1 MATGRSVPTRCLG
14 HRAGGALPAGWRFL
28 LAATLLLLLPLVGA
42 DAAVAESSAGERA
55 LTVKVSGIEGEQLA
69 TVRDALTIVSYEQHA
84 KIGEARLQR
93 LLAQV
98 PAQVLEAM
106 ERFGYYHA
114 SASLSQ
120 GQDQAGRPLIKIKVE
135 RGEPV
140 RVASRNL
147 KISGA
152 AARNA
157 RIMQSLDAFVPAE
170 GAVFNHRSY
179 EASKATVERALRR
192 RGYFDQELVT
202 AQVKIRR
209 RDNRA
214 DIELHWRSGTRYFM
228 GELRFEGAQFDDPL
242 MRRFVPWQEGARY
255 DQRRI
260 ETLQQS
266 LAATGWF
273 AAIEVIPETAL
284 ASNQHVPILVRLRP
298 GKRTGLS
305 AGLSYETD
313 VGAGVRTGIERRW
326 LNRHG
331 HVLASEINVA
341 QKLSDFS
348 VDYRIPRGRHV
359 ADQYLLGARYRD
371 ENTAVVN
378 AQSIRYSAGLTVGRD
393 AWNGALSLNLLD
405 GSFLIGSR
413 DAFDPRRSSQVVYG
427 ELNASRFFTRNR
439 IRPDN
444 GLSLRLTARAAGD
457 AVGSDVALLQARGEA
472 RGVVSLRAGTR
483 FLSRVE
489 IGATATNQFRELPP
503 ELRFFAGGD
512 QSVRGYAYQ
521 SLGERDAFGEPIGGR
536 FLSTFSTELEQTFRP
551 GWSVAVFFDG
561 GDVFSHGRPELHFG
575 TGVGL
580 RWASPVGPI
589 RVDLGHGLGD
599 ADGSIQLH
607 ISAGPDL

>member
-1 MATGRSVPTRCLG
+1 M
-14 HRAGGALPAGWRFL
+14 L
-28 LAATLLLLLPLVGA
+28 LSLSFCADAAGA
-42 DAAVAESSAGERA
+42 DASAVERA
-55 LTVKVSGIEGEQLA
+55 LTVKVSGVEGEQLA
-69 TVRDALTIVSYEQHA
+69 TVRNALTIVSYEQQA
-84 KIGEARLQR
+84 DIGEARLQR
-93 LLAQV
+93 LLDQV

-106 ERFGYYHA
+106 QRFGYYRA
-114 SASLSQ
+114 QARVSQ
-120 GQDQAGRPLIKIKVE
+120 RQDAEQRPLIEIQVE

-140 RVASRNL
+140 RVTSRRL

-157 RIMQSLDAFVPAE
+157 RIMRSLDAFAPAE

-179 EASKATVERALRR
+179 EASKAIVERALRR

-202 AQVKIRR
+202 AQVEIKRHS
-209 RDNRA
+209 NSA
-214 DIELHWRSGTRYFM
+214 EMALHWRSGTRYFM
-228 GELRFEGAQFDDPL
+228 GELRFEGAQFDEPL
-242 MRRFVPWQEGARY
+242 MRRFVTWPAGARY

-260 ETLQQS
+260 EALQQS
-266 LAATGWF
+266 LAASGWF
-273 AAIEVIPETAL
+273 AGIEVIPETER
-284 ASNQHVPILVRLRP
+284 ASNLHVPILVRLRP

-313 VGAGVRTGIERRW
+313 VGAGVRTGVERRW
-326 LNRHG
+326 MNRHG
-331 HVLASEINVA
+331 HALASEVSVA
-341 QKLSDFS
+341 QKVSDIS
-348 VDYRIPRGRHV
+348 LDYRIPRGRRA

-378 AQSIRYSAGLTVGRD
+378 AQSIRYSAGLTIGRD
-393 AWNGALSLNLLD
+393 LWSGAMSFNLLD

-413 DAFDPRRSSQVVYG
+413 DAFDPRRSSQVVYA
-427 ELNASRFFTRNR
+427 ELNASRFFSRNR

-444 GLSLRLTARAAGD
+444 GLSLRLTTRAAGD
-457 AVGSDVALLQARGEA
+457 AAGSDVALLQARGEA
-472 RGVVSLRAGTR
+472 RGVVSLREGTR
-483 FLSRVE
+483 FLGRVE
-489 IGATATNQFRELPP
+489 IGATHTNQFRELPP

-536 FLSTFSTELEQTFRP
+536 FLSTFSAELEQRFRP
-551 GWSVAVFFDG
+551 GFSVAVFFDG
-561 GDVFSHGRPELHFG
+561 GDVFSHGRPKLHFG

-589 RVDLGHGLGD
+589 RVDLGHGLGNPD
-599 ADGSIQLH
+599 SSVQLH